1 MHHQVWFT
9 VLWFN
14 SLVLFLPIS
23 MLLLYKWPDLWHLLL
38 SLFLGI
44 LTGIFDLRTDEIQF
58 PALLL
63 LVFGFFLGFSQPKNA
78 WRWALMLGVWVPTFE
93 MARIVMEG
101 SMDKFISEGIG
112 SLLALVFA
120 FAGSYAGT
128 FLQTVIRKKKVTS
141 NTQPQT

>member
-23 MLLLYKWPDLWHLLL
+23 MLLLYKWPNLWHLLL

-63 LVFGFFLGFSQPKNA
+63 LVFGFFLGFSQPKSA
-78 WRWALMLGVWVPTFE
+78 WRQALMLGIWVPTFE

-128 FLQTVIRKKKVTS
+128 LLQTITKKKKITS